1 MTTLQMIHIEPSDA
15 VQFSDPSA
23 TSKSGCLKIRNRH
36 GNDLYLFPPDDL
48 SDAQSFLTA
57 LIDRAT
63 ELRDS
68 VAVLAEVR
76 MAAA

>member
-1 MTTLQMIHIEPSDA
+1 MVTLQMVHVDRSDA

-23 TSKSGCLKIRNRH
+23 TSKSGCLKIRNHR
-36 GNDLYLFPPDDL
+36 GNDLYLFPPEDL
-48 SDAQSFLTA
+48 SDAQSFLNA
-57 LIDRAT
+57 LIERAT

-76 MAAA
+76 LSVA